1 MPQVTTWWNHEPSVW
16 LSQLFPLRFST
27 SLGETWQL
35 TILLM
40 LEMFP
45 LTLLSLSLLHR
56 VTGACIHLNKHVC
69 VSHSGSTLPALQWA
83 STQGGW
89 FFSDVFTICSSDWES
104 EHEKKKKEKKTSA
117 VVCASKGINKTP
129 FRAGNCIGRCQEWCW
144 LLLAEGPKHLRLYQ
158 INYRLKASVC
168 WLGLSFLFIF
178 HFFFVSLFVFFFSLE
193 KVNKYI
199 GTNMLEKYEIV
210 SCIAPKV

>member
-1 MPQVTTWWNHEPSVW
+1 MW

-45 LTLLSLSLLHR
+45 LTLLSLLHWA
-56 VTGACIHLNKHVC
+56 TGACIHLNKHVC
-69 VSHSGSTLPALQWA
+69 ITLRVDSACTSVTVHTRGL
-83 STQGGW
+83 
-89 FFSDVFTICSSDWES
+89 VFLRCVYYLFLRLRKWRW
-104 EHEKKKKEKKTSA
+104 KKKKKASA

-129 FRAGNCIGRCQEWCW
+129 FGVGNCIGRCQEWCW

-168 WLGLSFLFIF
+168 WLGLFFLFIF
-178 HFFFVSLFVFFFSLE
+178 HFFFL
-193 KVNKYI
+193 
-199 GTNMLEKYEIV
+199 
-210 SCIAPKV
+210 